1 MESIVVTRHN
11 ALIEYLEELGVVPD
25 GTSVVA
31 HATEED
37 VCGKHVYGV
46 LSMRLAAKAAM
57 LTEVSM
63 TIPVEWRGV
72 ELTLEQIKAC
82 KPELFTYRINLL

>member
-1 MESIVVTRHN
+1 MNCIIVTRHN
-11 ALIEYLEELGVVPD
+11 ALIEYLEELGVVPA
-25 GTSVVA
+25 GTPVIA

-37 VCGKHVYGV
+37 VCGKHVFGV
-46 LSMRLAAKAAM
+46 LPMRLAAKAAM